1 MIPLR
6 DTLTSGVRPWVTGW
20 IIGLNLMV
28 FFYQL
33 FLPEMELNHF
43 IGTYGFIPSR
53 LQFSD
58 LLTSMFLHGG
68 WMHLI
73 GNMWFLWVFGD
84 NVEDILGHGKFVAFY
99 LLCGLAA
106 SALQIAVMPDSRVPN
121 IGASGAI
128 SGVMGAYLIKF
139 PQARIT
145 TLITL
150 IVFFTTVELPAWVV
164 LAYWFVVQLFSG
176 AGSVGHS
183 HVNEGGVAFFAHVGG
198 FLAGM
203 ALIYVMRPRPAHGS
217 RRDLAW

>member
-6 DTLTSGVRPWVTGW
+6 DTLPSGVRPFVTGW
-20 IIGLNLMV
+20 LIAVNVMV

-43 IGTYGFIPSR
+43 IGEYGFVPAR
-53 LQFSD
+53 LEVAD
-58 LLTSMFLHGG
+58 LFTSMFLHGG

-84 NVEDILGHGKFVAFY
+84 NIEDILGHGKFLLFY
-99 LLCGLAA
+99 VLCGLGAA
-106 SALQIAVMPDSRVPN
+106 ALQIAVMPDARVPN

-128 SGVMGAYLIKF
+128 SGVMGAYLLKF

-145 TLITL
+145 TLMTL
-150 IVFFTTVELPAWVV
+150 IIFFFTVDLPAWVV
-164 LAYWFVVQLFSG
+164 LAYWFVVQFFSG
-176 AGSVGHS
+176 FGSIGSS
-183 HVNEGGVAFFAHVGG
+183 HVNEGGVAWFAHIGG
-198 FLAGM
+198 FVVGM
-203 ALIYVMRPRPAHGS
+203 ALIFLMKPRIAYSH

>member
-1 MIPLR
+1 
-6 DTLTSGVRPWVTGW
+6 
-20 IIGLNLMV
+20 
-28 FFYQL
+28 
-33 FLPEMELNHF
+33 
-43 IGTYGFIPSR
+43 
-53 LQFSD
+53 
-58 LLTSMFLHGG
+58 MFLHGG

-84 NVEDILGHGKFVAFY
+84 NIEDILGHGKFIVFY

-128 SGVMGAYLIKF
+128 SGVMGAYLVKF

-150 IVFFTTVELPAWVV
+150 IVFFTTVDLPAWIV
-164 LAYWFVVQLFSG
+164 LAYWFVVQFFSG
-176 AGSVGHS
+176 VGSVGSS
-183 HVNEGGVAFFAHVGG
+183 HVNEGGVAWFAHIGG
-198 FLAGM
+198 FLAGI
-203 ALIYVMRPRPAHGS
+203 ALIKLLRARPAYSH

>member
-6 DTLTSGVRPWVTGW
+6 DSLPSGGRPIVTGW
-20 IIGLNLMV
+20 LIAVNVMV
-28 FFYQL
+28 FLYQI

-43 IGTYGFIPSR
+43 IGEYGFVPAR
-53 LQFSD
+53 LQFAD

-84 NVEDILGHGKFVAFY
+84 NIEDILGHGKYLLFY

-106 SALQIAVMPDSRVPN
+106 SALQIAVMPGSQVPN

-128 SGVMGAYLIKF
+128 SGVMGAYLMKF
-139 PQARIT
+139 PRSRILT
-145 TLITL
+145 LLTLI
-150 IVFFTTVELPAWVV
+150 IFFTTVELPAWVV
-164 LAYWFVVQLFSG
+164 LAYWFVIQFFSG
-176 AGSVGHS
+176 VGSVGDS
-183 HVNEGGVAFFAHVGG
+183 HVNQGGVAFFAHVGG

-203 ALIYVMRPRPAHGS
+203 GLIYLLRPRAAYSH

>member
-6 DTLTSGVRPWVTGW
+6 DSISSGARPIVTGW
-20 IIGLNLMV
+20 LIAINVMV

-43 IGTYGFIPSR
+43 IGEYGFTPAR
-53 LQFSD
+53 LQYQD
-58 LLTSMFLHGG
+58 LITGMFLHGG

-84 NVEDILGHGKFVAFY
+84 NIEDILGHGKYLLFY

-128 SGVMGAYLIKF
+128 SGIMGAYLIKF
-139 PQARIT
+139 PRSKIL
-145 TLITL
+145 TLLTL

-164 LAYWFVVQLFSG
+164 LAYWFVIQLFSG
-176 AGSVGHS
+176 VGSVGES
-183 HVNEGGVAFFAHVGG
+183 HVNQGGVAFFAHVGG

-203 ALIYVMRPRPAHGS
+203 ALIHLLRPRPAYSH

>member
-6 DTLTSGVRPWVTGW
+6 DTLPSGVRPWVTGW
-20 IIGLNLMV
+20 LIGMNVMV

-33 FLPEMELNHF
+33 FLPDVELNHF
-43 IGTYGFIPSR
+43 IAEYGFIPAR
-53 LQFSD
+53 LELRD

-84 NVEDILGHGKFVAFY
+84 NVEDILGHSKFLLFY

-106 SALQIAVMPDSRVPN
+106 SALQIAVMPGSRVPN

-150 IVFFTTVELPAWVV
+150 IIFFTTVELPAWVV
-164 LAYWFVVQLFSG
+164 LAYWFVVQFFSG
-176 AGSVGHS
+176 VGSVGDS
-183 HVNEGGVAFFAHVGG
+183 HVNQGGVAWFAHIGG

-203 ALIYVMRPRPAHGS
+203 ALIKVMKPRPAYWH